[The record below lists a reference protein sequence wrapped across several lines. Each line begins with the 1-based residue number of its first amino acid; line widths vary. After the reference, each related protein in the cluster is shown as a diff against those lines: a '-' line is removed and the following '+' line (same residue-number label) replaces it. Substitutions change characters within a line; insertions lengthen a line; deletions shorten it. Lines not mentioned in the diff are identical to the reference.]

1 MGMPLLNLSRKVD
14 FLEQGNMR
22 QPNQAKYRVRK
33 LQYLPPLSATAT
45 RLLGMLGDDSFT
57 LHDLAGVINQDP
69 GLSAR
74 ILGLAN
80 SAYFGQTKPIL
91 TLEDAIIRVLG
102 LNMVKSLAF
111 SVAVSGVFESDA
123 CNGFDL
129 QEYWG
134 HSLSIAMLSRQIS
147 LAVKNE
153 IQPDADGIYL
163 AGLLF
168 EIGVLVLVHEFP
180 EEYAR
185 VLRVSKQQPDQDRLE
200 LETEIIGIDHR
211 QAGIWLGH
219 RWHLPEMVVQI
230 IAQGAGEG
238 IDSDNHC
245 DAVLV
250 GNVAEWIK
258 SPLPTESKLTQ
269 PLSGLE
275 VKCRMSRQQLDTI
288 MTDFLGKQEE
298 IHMIANMLAK

>member
-1 MGMPLLNLSRKVD
+1 MTQSD
-14 FLEQGNMR
+14 
-22 QPNQAKYRVRK
+22 QAKYRVQK

-57 LHDLAGVINQDP
+57 LHELAVVINQDP

-80 SAYFGQTKPIL
+80 SAYFGQKNPIL
-91 TLEDAIIRVLG
+91 TIEDAIIRVLG
-102 LNMVKSLAF
+102 LSMVKSLAF
-111 SVAVSGVFESDA
+111 SIAVSGVFESDA
-123 CNGFDL
+123 CRSFDL
-129 QEYWG
+129 QEYWSR
-134 HSLSIAMLSRQIS
+134 SLSIAMLSRQIS
-147 LAVKNE
+147 LAVSSE

-185 VLRVSKQQPDQDRLE
+185 VLLVSKQQPDKNRLE

-211 QAGIWLGH
+211 QAGVWLGH

-230 IAQGAGEG
+230 IAQEPAEG
-238 IDSDNHC
+238 IDSDADC
-245 DAVLV
+245 DVVLV

-258 SPLPTESKLTQ
+258 NPLSTDSKLTQ
-269 PLSGLE
+269 TLPGLE
-275 VKCRMSRQQLDTI
+275 VNCRLSKGRLDTI
-288 MTDFLGKQEE
+288 KADFLSKEEE